1 MQGYN
6 PNWGGLLSATAQQSQ
21 ALGQLGGLAGQT
33 IAQNRAQAQATERQ
47 NQAQAEISGA
57 IQSGDPNQIAQVSLK
72 YPQMSEAIR
81 SAFKFKND
89 ATEKNFLDTNFKI
102 LSDPQNAEKYLNE
115 RANYVQSIGG
125 DPTETLGRIQMLKSN
140 PEQFI
145 KTTEGI
151 TAATSPERYNAYK
164 SSQPKEITPYQQ
176 AQIDADKEK
185 LTFDQQL
192 KRQELELKKAEIEDK
207 KLDRQIQRETNQ
219 AKLEE
224 LKAKKEANQAKI
236 NQANAEKNDQYLTG
250 MDTMARTIDTAES
263 ILNSDGFSNF
273 FGTNFSLTSPSVMG
287 AFPPGSAGADTA
299 AMVDTLK
306 SQGFLSGVQQMKGMG
321 ALSDAEGKKI
331 SDAIGNLSGSQSEA
345 SAKRTIN
352 TIISTVKLAQKRL
365 SDKYGKKVSDY
376 YDSQST
382 GGTMTD
388 DDLVAKYLEK

>member
-47 NQAQAEISGA
+47 NQAQTEISGA
-57 IQSGDPNQIAQVSLK
+57 IQSGDPNKIAQVSLK

-81 SAFKFKND
+81 SAFNFKND

-140 PEQFI
+140 PDQFI

-176 AQIDADKEK
+176 AQLDADKEK
-185 LTFDQQL
+185 LTFDQQF
-192 KRQELELKKAEIEDK
+192 KRQELELKKAEIEGK
-207 KLDRQIQRETNQ
+207 KLDRQIQRENSQ
-219 AKLEE
+219 AKLED
-224 LKAKKEANQAKI
+224 LKSKKEANQAKI
-236 NQANAEKNDQYLTG
+236 DQANAERDDQYLTS
-250 MDTMARTIDTAES
+250 MDTMARTIETAEN
-263 ILNSDGFSNF
+263 ILDSDGFSNF
-273 FGTNFSLTSPSVMG
+273 FGTNFSLTSPSIMG

-345 SAKRTIN
+345 SARRTIN
-352 TIISTVKLAQKRL
+352 SIISTVRLAQKRM
-365 SDKYGKKVSDY
+365 SDKYGKSVDEYYKSRPKNLSDEE
-376 YDSQST
+376 
-382 GGTMTD
+382 
-388 DDLVAKYLEK
+388 LLAKYSNGN

>member
-33 IAQNRAQAQATERQ
+33 IADNRAKNLALEKQKQMQ
-47 NQAQAEISGA
+47 SEIGA
-57 IQSGDPNQIAQVSLK
+57 AMQSGDPNVIAQVSLK

-81 SAFKFKND
+81 SAFNFKND

-176 AQIDADKEK
+176 AQLDADKEK
-185 LTFDQQL
+185 LTFDQQF
-192 KRQELELKKAEIEDK
+192 KRQELELKKAEIEGK
-207 KLDRQIQRETNQ
+207 KLDRQIQRENSQ
-219 AKLEE
+219 AKLED
-224 LKAKKEANQAKI
+224 LKSKKEANQAKI
-236 NQANAEKNDQYLTG
+236 DQANAERDDQYLTS
-250 MDTMARTIDTAES
+250 MDTMARTIETAEN

-273 FGTNFSLTSPSVMG
+273 FGTNFSLTSPSIMG

-345 SAKRTIN
+345 SARRTIN
-352 TIISTVKLAQKRL
+352 SIISTVRLAQKRM
-365 SDKYGKKVSDY
+365 SDKYGKSVDEYYKSRPKNLSDEE
-376 YDSQST
+376 
-382 GGTMTD
+382 
-388 DDLVAKYLEK
+388 LLAKYSSGN

>member
-21 ALGQLGGLAGQT
+21 VLGQLGGLAGQT

-47 NQAQAEISGA
+47 NQAQTEISGA

-72 YPQMSEAIR
+72 YPQVSEAIR
-81 SAFKFKND
+81 SAFNFKND

-115 RANYVQSIGG
+115 RASYVKSIGG
-125 DPTETLGRIQMLKSN
+125 DPAETLGRIQMLKSN

-151 TAATSPERYNAYK
+151 TAATSPERYKAYK
-164 SSQPKEITPYQQ
+164 SSQPAEITPYQQ
-176 AQIDADKEK
+176 AQLDANKEK
-185 LTFDQQL
+185 FTFDQQL

-219 AKLEE
+219 AKLED

-376 YDSQST
+376 YAGQSE
-382 GGTMTD
+382 GGTLTD

>member
-33 IAQNRAQAQATERQ
+33 IAQNRAQAQAAERK
-47 NQAQAEISGA
+47 NQAQTEISGA

-81 SAFKFKND
+81 SAFNFKND

-125 DPTETLGRIQMLKSN
+125 DPAETLGRIQMLKSN

-176 AQIDADKEK
+176 AQLDADKEK
-185 LTFDQQL
+185 LTFDQQF
-192 KRQELELKKAEIEDK
+192 KRQELELKKAEIEGK
-207 KLDRQIQRETNQ
+207 KLDRQIQRENSQ
-219 AKLEE
+219 AKLED
-224 LKAKKEANQAKI
+224 LKSKKEANQAKI
-236 NQANAEKNDQYLTG
+236 DQANAERDDQYLTS
-250 MDTMARTIDTAES
+250 MDTMARTIETAEN

-273 FGTNFSLTSPSVMG
+273 FGTNFSLTSPSIMG

-345 SAKRTIN
+345 SARRTIN
-352 TIISTVKLAQKRL
+352 SIISTVRLAQKRM
-365 SDKYGKKVSDY
+365 SDKYGKSVDEYYKSRPKNLSDEE
-376 YDSQST
+376 
-382 GGTMTD
+382 
-388 DDLVAKYLEK
+388 LLAKYSSGN

>member
-21 ALGQLGGLAGQT
+21 ALGQLGGLTGQT
-33 IAQNRAQAQATERQ
+33 IADNRAKNLALEKQKQMQ
-47 NQAQAEISGA
+47 SEIGA
-57 IQSGDPNQIAQVSLK
+57 AMQSGDPNVIAQVSLK
-72 YPQMSEAIR
+72 YPKMSESIR
-81 SAFKFKND
+81 GALKFKNE

-102 LSDPQNAEKYLNE
+102 MSDPQNAEKYLNE

-176 AQIDADKEK
+176 AQLDADKEK
-185 LTFDQQL
+185 LTFDQQF
-192 KRQELELKKAEIEDK
+192 KRQELELKKAEIEGK
-207 KLDRQIQRETNQ
+207 KLDRQIQKESSQ
-219 AKLEE
+219 AKLED
-224 LKAKKEANQAKI
+224 LKSKKEANQAKI
-236 NQANAEKNDQYLTG
+236 DQANAERDDQYLTS
-250 MDTMARTIDTAES
+250 MDTMARTIETAEN

-273 FGTNFSLTSPSVMG
+273 FGTNFSLTSPSIMG

-299 AMVDTLK
+299 TMVDTLK

-345 SAKRTIN
+345 SARRTIN
-352 TIISTVKLAQKRL
+352 SIISTVRLAQKRM
-365 SDKYGKKVSDY
+365 SDKYGKSVDEYYKSRPKNLSDEE
-376 YDSQST
+376 
-382 GGTMTD
+382 
-388 DDLVAKYLEK
+388 LLAKYSSGN